1 MTTTET
7 VHFIEPEQLAKIS
20 DLQVLARTV
29 VEGVMAG
36 LHRSPHSGSS
46 IEFAQYRPYAQGDDL
61 RNVDWK
67 LYGRTDRLHIKQY
80 QEETTLR
87 CTLLLDCS
95 ASMDYTSHAVT
106 KFDYARMLVACLA
119 MLLHRQRDAAGF
131 IAYHKELVQYVPPLS
146 NPHHLRRIFVEMDNL
161 RPQGTGDTAGALH
174 YLGDVLKPR
183 GMVVLVSDLLHPLDE
198 MIDHLKSL
206 RARRHDVVVLQISDP
221 AEQTFPFGNSATFV
235 DAESGDEQYAV
246 PGAVREQYLAHRQE
260 HFDFI
265 RRECLAN
272 EIDIAEFT
280 STEPLDRALH
290 FFLHHRNHAL
300 IRSSLKSRRVA
311 GGRR

>member
-1 MTTTET
+1 MTTTES

-61 RNVDWK
+61 RSVDWK
-67 LYGRTDRLHIKQY
+67 LYGRTDRLYIKQY

-95 ASMDYTSHAVT
+95 ASMDYTSHVLT

-161 RPQGTGDTAGALH
+161 RPQGTGDTASALH

-221 AEQTFPFGNSATFV
+221 AEQTFPFGKSATFV

-246 PGAVREQYLAHRQE
+246 PGAVRDQYLANRQE

-280 STEPLDRALH
+280 TTEPLDRALH

-311 GGRR
+311 GGRG

>member
-1 MTTTET
+1 
-7 VHFIEPEQLAKIS
+7 
-20 DLQVLARTV
+20 
-29 VEGVMAG
+29 
-36 LHRSPHSGSS
+36 
-46 IEFAQYRPYAQGDDL
+46 
-61 RNVDWK
+61 
-67 LYGRTDRLHIKQY
+67 
-80 QEETTLR
+80 
-87 CTLLLDCS
+87 
-95 ASMDYTSHAVT
+95 
-106 KFDYARMLVACLA
+106 
-119 MLLHRQRDAAGF
+119 
-131 IAYHKELVQYVPPLS
+131 
-146 NPHHLRRIFVEMDNL
+146 
-161 RPQGTGDTAGALH
+161 
-174 YLGDVLKPR
+174 
-183 GMVVLVSDLLHPLDE
+183 

-246 PGAVREQYLAHRQE
+246 PGAVRERYLANRQE
-260 HFDFI
+260 HFDLI

-300 IRSSLKSRRVA
+300 IRSSVKTRRAA

>member
-1 MTTTET
+1 
-7 VHFIEPEQLAKIS
+7 
-20 DLQVLARTV
+20 
-29 VEGVMAG
+29 MAG

-46 IEFAQYRPYAQGDDL
+46 IEFAQYRPYTQGDEL

-80 QEETTLR
+80 EEETSLR

-95 ASMDYTSHAVT
+95 ASMDYSSHVLT
-106 KFDYARMLVACLA
+106 KFEYARMLAACLS
-119 MLLHRQRDAAGF
+119 MLLHRQRDSAGF
-131 IAYHKELVQYVPPLS
+131 VAYHQKLVQYIPPLS
-146 NPHHLRRIFVEMDNL
+146 NPHHLRRLFVELENL
-161 RPQGTGDTAGALH
+161 EPQGTGDTAGALH
-174 YLGDVLKPR
+174 FLGDVLKPR
-183 GMVVLVSDLLHPLDE
+183 GMVVLISDLLHPIED

-221 AEQTFPFGNSATFV
+221 AEQTFPFDSSATFV

-246 PGAVREQYLAHRQE
+246 PGAVREEYLKTRQE
-260 HFDFI
+260 HFDYI

-280 STEPLDRALH
+280 TDEPLDRALH
-290 FFLHHRNHAL
+290 YFLNHRNHAL
-300 IRSSLKSRRVA
+300 IRSSLKSRRSA
-311 GGRR
+311 GGR